1 MQRNY
6 LTMAATSFAIMC
18 LLLLTAQ
25 SMAFRTSAIDQLNLL
40 VDIRQELAENFVEP
54 VDEQK
59 MVEEAVRGMVES
71 LEDPYTVFIKQ
82 DDIDEFDK
90 SIRGTFS
97 GIGAEIE
104 IRDNRLRIA
113 SPLEDS
119 PAWKSGVLA
128 GDIVLEIDGKPVS
141 ELFADLKT
149 DAEKSREAI
158 KHLTGEEGT
167 VVKIRVR
174 HESGE
179 ESEIAITRARI
190 EIPVIKGV
198 RRRGD
203 GHWDFMLDP
212 ANKIGYIRL
221 TQFTQRSVDDLRAAL
236 RQLKQENVRG
246 LILDLRFD
254 PGGLL
259 PAAVQVA
266 DMFLPAGNRIVS
278 VKGRNVPEHI
288 ETSTAEATLTD
299 VPMVVLANEFSAS
312 ASEIVT
318 GALADNNRAKFIGT
332 RTFGKGSVQ
341 TVKMIQNDSGQP
353 LGILKMTNAYYYLPS
368 GRNIHRVEGADVWGV
383 DPDEGFYVPM
393 NAEQIRKM
401 IEARRESDVL
411 RPDNGNNGAV
421 TVTPL
426 WIEEQL
432 HDPQLAAG
440 LKALIG
446 KLDQGDW
453 PRVGQSNVQQ
463 QVESTRRENLVR
475 QRDLIR
481 DSLREVEAELA
492 KLGVDTATL
501 EDSDTADEEAAEP
514 AAVE

>member
-1 MQRNY
+1 MQRKY
-6 LTMAATSFAIMC
+6 FTMAALSFAVMC

-25 SMAFRTSAIDQLNLL
+25 SLAIRGSAIDQLNLL
-40 VDIRQELAENFVEP
+40 VDVRQELVENYVEP
-54 VDEQK
+54 VDQRK
-59 MVEEAVRGMVES
+59 IVEAAVRGMVES
-71 LEDPYTVFIKQ
+71 LGDPYTSFINQ
-82 DDIDEFDK
+82 DEIDDFDK

-119 PAWKSGVLA
+119 PAWKAGVLA

-141 ELFADLKT
+141 EIFADLKS

-158 KHLTGEEGT
+158 KRLTGDEGT
-167 VVKIRVR
+167 VVRLRVR

-179 ESEIAITRARI
+179 EREIAITRARI

-198 RRRGD
+198 RRVND

-212 ANKIGYIRL
+212 KNKIGYIRL
-221 TQFTQRSVDDLRAAL
+221 TQFTQRSVEDLRAAL
-236 RQLKQENVRG
+236 RQLKAAGVRG

-266 DMFLPAGNRIVS
+266 DMFLPEGKRIVS
-278 VKGRNVPEHI
+278 VKGRNVPEHV
-288 ETSTAEATLTD
+288 EMSTAQDELTD
-299 VPMVVLANEFSAS
+299 VPMVVLANEASAS

-318 GALADNNRAKFIGT
+318 GALKDNGRAKFIGT

-353 LGILKMTNAYYYLPS
+353 LGILKLTNAYYYLPS
-368 GRNIHRVEGADVWGV
+368 GRNIHRVEGAEAWGV
-383 DPDEGFYVPM
+383 DPEDGFYVPM
-393 NAEQIRKM
+393 TVEQMRKM

-411 RPDNGNNGAV
+411 RPGNGGSSEAE
-421 TVTPL
+421 VTPD
-426 WIEEQL
+426 WINEKL

-440 LKALIG
+440 LQALLG
-446 KLDQGDW
+446 KLDTGDW
-453 PRVGQSNVQQ
+453 PIVGESNVQKLANQ
-463 QVESTRRENLVR
+463 TQRDNLLR

-481 DSLREVEAELA
+481 ESLRQVEAQLA
-492 KLGVDTATL
+492 QLGVNVAEL
-501 EDSDTADEEAAEP
+501 EDAASEKEP
-514 AAVE
+514 AAAE